1 VWGLGSLI
9 WWWYAKC
16 TGETGGRMP
25 VQMSQMHKFRWGVKR
40 QHCGSCAK
48 RGKWIN
54 SRDILKAVSSR
65 PYDGLTMG
73 PMDREESARTTECWI
88 SELQGVVQEHHQ
100 GGKYNLQIKG
110 LQLMWDHR
118 IEGTEEIMGFPSRD
132 G

>member
-1 VWGLGSLI
+1 
-9 WWWYAKC
+9 
-16 TGETGGRMP
+16 
-25 VQMSQMHKFRWGVKR
+25 MHKFRWGVKR